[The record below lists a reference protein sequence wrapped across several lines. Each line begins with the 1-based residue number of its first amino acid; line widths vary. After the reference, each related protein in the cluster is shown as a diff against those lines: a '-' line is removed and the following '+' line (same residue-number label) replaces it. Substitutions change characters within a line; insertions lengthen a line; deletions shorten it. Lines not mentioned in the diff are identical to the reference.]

1 MSTSKVR
8 FRVLR
13 TEVELDVL
21 LVERMTFM
29 LFKGLWHVICY
40 SVKKL
45 KPELQKNNSP
55 VLLMS
60 LYLGIETWKK

>member
-1 MSTSKVR
+1 MSTSKAR

-13 TEVELDVL
+13 TEVELYIL

-40 SVKKL
+40 AVKKL

-55 VLLMS
+55 VLLMN
-60 LYLGIETWKK
+60 LYLGIET